1 MKNNNLL
8 NITILSTLI
17 LFTACS
23 NSQKKLKKEPLLVYT
38 IMDTPETNSNYTL
51 QSNEPPSNIT
61 YEPYIEPVNNNF
73 VGYNSNMPSDT
84 TYESYREPVNNNMI
98 SDITYVSYGK
108 PINNN
113 FAEYNNNMTSDITY
127 ISYKK
132 PTNNYAP
139 RNYNFEPNAI
149 TVQKIE
155 NRAKSFLGT
164 PYVWGATGPNKFDC
178 SGFTQWVYRDA
189 GINIPRVSR
198 DQARVGQFI
207 SYNQLQKGDMI
218 FFDTHKKRT
227 GKVSH
232 VGIYLGNGNFI
243 HASSAGKSVV
253 IYNFNQKPFYKKRFL
268 WGRRVLNPNLHYA
281 LN

>member
-1 MKNNNLL
+1 MKNNKIL
-8 NITILSTLI
+8 NTTILSTLI
-17 LFTACS
+17 LFSACS
-23 NSQKKLKKEPLLVYT
+23 TSQDKLKKEPLSIYN
-38 IMDTPETNSNYTL
+38 IMGITEASNKLSTEENS
-51 QSNEPPSNIT
+51 
-61 YEPYIEPVNNNF
+61 V
-73 VGYNSNMPSDT
+73 
-84 TYESYREPVNNNMI
+84 
-98 SDITYVSYGK
+98 
-108 PINNN
+108 
-113 FAEYNNNMTSDITY
+113 SDITY
-127 ISYKK
+127 ISYKN
-132 PTNNYAP
+132 PSRTYMPNNYVIT
-139 RNYNFEPNAI
+139 PNSI
-149 TVQKIE
+149 TVHKIE
-155 NRAKSFLGT
+155 NLAKSFLGT

-227 GKVSH
+227 GRVSH
-232 VGIYLGNGNFI
+232 VGIYLGSGNFI

-253 IYNFNQKPFYKKRFL
+253 IYNFDQKPFYKKRFL